1 MVACPT
7 DPLLA
12 GTASSGSIGWRNGP
26 GCDRR
31 VSGGTD
37 QTKHADPDR
46 GGTSHSRL
54 VRERI
59 KRTVLKKVETRDIN
73 LRLPHEMISISCLT
87 RKCVTIR
94 KITALSISHFL

>member
-1 MVACPT
+1 MWLP

-31 VSGGTD
+31 VSEGTD

-59 KRTVLKKVETRDIN
+59 KRTVLKKVETREIN
-73 LRLPHEMISISCLT
+73 LRLPHEMIAVNNSIYHLNILFNSEMCYY
-87 RKCVTIR
+87 
-94 KITALSISHFL
+94 